1 MIAHFEELILAK
13 WQDRFFAWLID
24 FVLVSVVVGIFSV
37 VAHQFNYFMQAEW
50 YAGTSAIFFV
60 YWLILEY
67 SSGRSL
73 GKRLMHLKT
82 VKDDGSNP
90 TMIDSA
96 VNSFGKSFLLPIDV
110 ILGLIFTDKK
120 RQRIF
125 NRLSNTI
132 VIKLNYPEPEEV
144 SYKLD

>member
-1 MIAHFEELILAK
+1 MIVYANDITIAK
-13 WQDRFFAWLID
+13 WKDRFIAWFVD
-24 FVLVSVVVGIFSV
+24 FVIVSVGVGILMAAAFRFDDMQPGWFAISSV
-37 VAHQFNYFMQAEW
+37 L
-50 YAGTSAIFFV
+50 FFA
-60 YWLILEY
+60 YWIILEHG
-67 SSGRSL
+67 SGQSI

-82 VKDDGSNP
+82 IKVDGTNP
-90 TMIDSA
+90 TIIDSV

-132 VIKLNYPEPEEV
+132 VIKTVESENEEIP
-144 SYKLD
+144 YHLD